1 MKYGGSLLNKKL
13 IEEILRN
20 LKIDNEVNFSSLE
33 NDTNRIDKDFE
44 ATDYSQLIQI
54 REYKNGFTNRLLY
67 RYSKPIQ
74 ELEIFSEI
82 CKTIGHNTCNRLKI
96 KADNKEEAIR
106 RLHQKSTLIC
116 SEIIY
121 LIKGGYPAAALSR
134 WRTLFETSII
144 AIFLAMNDNQVAKM
158 YIDYTIVESKKE
170 LNSYLENYRYLGFEE
185 INENEIKDINVRYD
199 EILKIYGENFKNDYG
214 WASKVLNNK
223 KPNLH
228 NLIDFTNSQYM
239 KPFYKFSNNYI
250 HGGAKSLFY
259 NLGYIDGVMGENT
272 NESSSNIGFTD
283 PAQLCALSY
292 FNSTLAFLSVAP
304 KEEDLMSLIDLYFKI
319 SRIANKFSE
328 IENEI
333 IKEEAD
339 E

>member
-1 MKYGGSLLNKKL
+1 MNYGEILLNKKL
-13 IEEILRN
+13 IEEILKN
-20 LKIDNEVNFSSLE
+20 LKIDNEVNFSNLE
-33 NDTNRIDKDFE
+33 NDEIRIDKDFE
-44 ATDYSQLIQI
+44 AIDYSQLIQI
-54 REYKNGFTNRLLY
+54 REYKQGFTNRLLY

-74 ELEIFSEI
+74 ELEIFSEL
-82 CKTIGHNTCNRLKI
+82 CKTIGHNTYNRLELE
-96 KADNKEEAIR
+96 ADNKEEAIR

-134 WRTLFETSII
+134 WRTLFETSVV
-144 AIFLAMNDNQVAKM
+144 AIFLAINDDEVAKR
-158 YIDYTIVESKKE
+158 YIDYTIIESKKE
-170 LNSYLENYRYLGFEE
+170 LNSYLGNNCYLGFEE
-185 INENEIKDINVRYD
+185 IPEHEINVINARYD
-199 EILKIYGENFKNDYG
+199 EILKTYGKNFKNDYG
-214 WASKVLNNK
+214 WASKVLNNN

-228 NLIDFTNSQYM
+228 NLMDFTNSQYM

-259 NLGYIDGVMGENT
+259 NLGYIDGVLGEST
-272 NESSSNIGFTD
+272 IASSSNIGFTD

-304 KEEDLMSLIDLYFKI
+304 TEEDLMLLIDLYYKI
-319 SRIANKFSE
+319 NRIANKFSQ

>member
-1 MKYGGSLLNKKL
+1 MLNKNL
-13 IEEILRN
+13 IEEILKN
-20 LKIDNEVNFSSLE
+20 LKIDNEVNFSNLE
-33 NDTNRIDKDFE
+33 NDEILIDKDFE
-44 ATDYSQLIQI
+44 AIDYSQLIQI
-54 REYKNGFTNRLLY
+54 REYKQGFTNRLLY
-67 RYSKPIQ
+67 RYSDPIQ
-74 ELEIFSEI
+74 ELEIFSEL
-82 CKTIGHNTCNRLKI
+82 CKTIGHNTYNRLELE
-96 KADNKEEAIR
+96 ADNKEEAIR

-144 AIFLAMNDNQVAKM
+144 AIFLAINDEEIAKR
-158 YIDYTIVESKKE
+158 YIDYTIVESKNE
-170 LNSYLENYRYLGFEE
+170 LDSYLENSSYLGFEE
-185 INENEIKDINVRYD
+185 IPKHKINHINAKYD
-199 EILKIYGENFKNDYG
+199 EILKTYGKDFKKNYG
-214 WASKVLNNK
+214 WASKVLNIK
-223 KPNLH
+223 QPNLH
-228 NLIDFTNSQYM
+228 DLMDFTDSLYM

-259 NLGYIDGVMGENT
+259 NLGYIDGVLGEST
-272 NESSSNIGFTD
+272 IASSSNIGFTD

-304 KEEDLMSLIDLYFKI
+304 TEEDLMLLIDLYYKI
-319 SRIANKFSE
+319 NRIANKFSQ
-328 IENEI
+328 IENKI

>member
-121 LIKGGYPAAALSR
+121 LIKGGILLLHFQDGELYLKQVLS
-134 WRTLFETSII
+134 
-144 AIFLAMNDNQVAKM
+144 
-158 YIDYTIVESKKE
+158 
-170 LNSYLENYRYLGFEE
+170 
-185 INENEIKDINVRYD
+185 
-199 EILKIYGENFKNDYG
+199 
-214 WASKVLNNK
+214 
-223 KPNLH
+223 
-228 NLIDFTNSQYM
+228 
-239 KPFYKFSNNYI
+239 PFF
-250 HGGAKSLFY
+250 
-259 NLGYIDGVMGENT
+259 
-272 NESSSNIGFTD
+272 
-283 PAQLCALSY
+283 
-292 FNSTLAFLSVAP
+292 
-304 KEEDLMSLIDLYFKI
+304 
-319 SRIANKFSE
+319 
-328 IENEI
+328 
-333 IKEEAD
+333 
-339 E
+339 